1 MREIASPH
9 TLPDTHTALGGYPLV
24 LVIAFVIGFVL
35 TGWKQDPAAF
45 LRGNWPRDLHELL
58 ANALILVAC
67 VHVAAVLWI
76 RFGLKPL
83 LRHRMW
89 LGRKYETKV
98 GTRDV

>member
-24 LVIAFVIGFVL
+24 LFIGFVL

-76 RFGLKPL
+76 HFGLKPL

-89 LGRKYETKV
+89 FGRKYETKV